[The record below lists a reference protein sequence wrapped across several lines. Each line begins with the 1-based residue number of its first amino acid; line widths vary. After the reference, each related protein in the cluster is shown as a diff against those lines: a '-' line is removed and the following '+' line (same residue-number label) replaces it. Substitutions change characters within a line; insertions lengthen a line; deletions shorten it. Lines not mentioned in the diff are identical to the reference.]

1 MRARGPTTPGVPG
14 LLEER
19 SKWVNVT
26 WMPNASLS
34 QTSHVC
40 LAVRSILTCLDEL
53 QHYKPEEWQVRATI
67 HGVAGLPIVPIAS
80 LTPTSP
86 LTTLNDHTD
95 TDGHPPL
102 DLTEEEWFPM
112 TSNVTH
118 ICKLDSILH
127 VPLRWRD
134 LPRDSYLK
142 FEVLGHCDEVVSDG
156 RFVLYNIDIAPLL

>member
-40 LAVRSILTCLDEL
+40 LAVRSVLTCLDEL

-80 LTPTSP
+80 LTPTAP

-156 RFVLYNIDIAPLL
+156 RFILYNIEIAALL